1 MNDTEKSYLEIR
13 VTFHHILI
21 LLVGVILIGSFLFY
35 LGYQAGKT
43 STKNLEQKNLPVKN
57 EGKSREI
64 GEIAALSKKEPVKTG
79 ETVTDASAGNSS
91 STSIDEELKLHQKP
105 VDDTTAETGEVELPK
120 TTETKTS
127 PKETLVPPSSL
138 ETKTVKQKPEEKI
151 EAIKTAKP
159 AKKDQ
164 SFSIQVGA
172 FKSHALAKDYSTK
185 FSRAGYGIS
194 ISQADVKGKTW
205 YRVRVGSF
213 KNRNDAQIEKSKL
226 EKLENQKF
234 SIVKSE

>member
-43 STKNLEQKNLPVKN
+43 STKSQEQKILPAKN
-57 EGKSREI
+57 EGKSSEI
-64 GEIAALSKKEPVKTG
+64 GEIAALSKKEPGKTG
-79 ETVTDASAGNSS
+79 ETVTDESAGNSS
-91 STSIDEELKLHQKP
+91 STSIDKELELHQKP
-105 VDDTTAETGEVELPK
+105 ADDTTAETGEVALPK
-120 TTETKTS
+120 TTETKT
-127 PKETLVPPSSL
+127 PKETLIPPSPL
-138 ETKTVKQKPEEKI
+138 ETKTVKQKPEEKM

-172 FKSHALAKDYSTK
+172 FKSHALAKDYSMK

-194 ISQADVKGKTW
+194 ISQAEVKGKTW
-205 YRVRVGSF
+205 YRVRVGNF
-213 KNRNDAQIEKSKL
+213 KNRDDAQKEKSKL